1 MRIEH
6 DIKLDYSDVLFK
18 PKRSTLTSRR
28 DVELTR
34 SFKFLNSG
42 KEWSGIPIMSSN
54 MDGVGTFE
62 MAKVLQEHQMITV
75 LRKHYNIDDWEKAI
89 GNGVK
94 MKYLS
99 VCTGTGVIWDPEAP
113 DYVTMKKVLSK
124 YPDIPFICVDVANG
138 YHENYGD
145 FVGRLRDEYPDKT
158 IIAGNVI
165 TGEMTEELLLR
176 GADIIK
182 CGIGPGSV
190 CTTRL
195 QTGVGVPQLSGII
208 ECADAANGIGGHV
221 IADGGCVH
229 PGDVSKAFGAG
240 AHFVMLGGMLA
251 GHDEGGGDI
260 IEKYYKTGEWR
271 KNVHTLE
278 GLETITWEDA
288 IDQKKFMQFYGMSS
302 DAAMRIHGS
311 RKDGYRGAEGKV
323 VSIPHKGAVNDTL
336 TEILGGVR
344 STCTYI
350 GARRIKDMC
359 KCTTFVRV
367 NQQVNNVFT
376 PFNV

>member
-75 LRKHYNIDDWEKAI
+75 LRKHYNINDWEKAI

-113 DYVTMKKVLSK
+113 DYVTMKQVLSK

-221 IADGGCVH
+221 IADGGCVY

-251 GHDEGGGDI
+251 GHDES
-260 IEKYYKTGEWR
+260 EGEVV
-271 KNVHTLE
+271 NGQVE
-278 GLETITWEDA
+278 
-288 IDQKKFMQFYGMSS
+288 FYGMSS

>member
-1 MRIEH
+1 MRIDQ

-28 DVELTR
+28 DVELQR

-99 VCTGTGVIWDPEAP
+99 VCTGTGVIWDPEAL
-113 DYVTMKKVLSK
+113 DYITMKTVLSK

-145 FVGRLRDEYPDKT
+145 FVARLRDEYPDKT

-176 GADIIK
+176 GADVIK

-195 QTGVGVPQLSGII
+195 QTG
-208 ECADAANGIGGHV
+208 D
-221 IADGGCVH
+221 
-229 PGDVSKAFGAG
+229 
-240 AHFVMLGGMLA
+240 
-251 GHDEGGGDI
+251 
-260 IEKYYKTGEWR
+260 R
-271 KNVHTLE
+271 K
-278 GLETITWEDA
+278 
-288 IDQKKFMQFYGMSS
+288 S
-302 DAAMRIHGS
+302 
-311 RKDGYRGAEGKV
+311 V
-323 VSIPHKGAVNDTL
+323 V
-336 TEILGGVR
+336 
-344 STCTYI
+344 
-350 GARRIKDMC
+350 
-359 KCTTFVRV
+359 
-367 NQQVNNVFT
+367 
-376 PFNV
+376 